1 MPAAWGTKTS
11 PWLGCIIA
19 TINTE
24 KRHYCNHER
33 EAPCLFNIIT
43 LTSMSAED
51 SADYGTII
59 IDDWTKLRVAIDAAS
74 RGLVALASCAGT
86 GTVVAG
92 RGRGAPKRRISSNLQ
107 TAAEKFGKNLRRAM
121 TRMQERCIQE
131 EKRAQALE
139 KENAELLERVV
150 RLRHAVPAPLRR
162 ARLRCRA
169 SPLVFSAYS
178 ISKSRHVAQSGS
190 NHVFGHLP
198 DEDGDQDEDEDDGA
212 DEGDEEIENPIKGPG
227 VEKSRYRKKIKHVVL
242 GGVAKAPAPV
252 VAPSSSSSSTP
263 QAPTLL

>member
-1 MPAAWGTKTS
+1 
-11 PWLGCIIA
+11 
-19 TINTE
+19 
-24 KRHYCNHER
+24 
-33 EAPCLFNIIT
+33 
-43 LTSMSAED
+43 MSAED

-59 IDDWTKLRVAIDAAS
+59 VDDWTKLRVAIDAAS

-190 NHVFGHLP
+190 NHVFGRLP
-198 DEDGDQDEDEDDGA
+198 DGDDGDDQDGQGGVA
-212 DEGDEEIENPIKGPG
+212 DEGGGGDEEIENPIKGRG
-227 VEKSRYRKKIKHVVL
+227 VEKSRYRKKTKHVVL
-242 GGVAKAPAPV
+242 GSVAKAPAPV
-252 VAPSSSSSSTP
+252 VAPSSSSTP
-263 QAPTLL
+263 QDPTLL